1 MGKSGMF
8 VIRPE
13 RIGVFAPGTDAVP
26 GVRTVEATVSE
37 IIYAGPTTR
46 IAATASPG
54 VTLTATVL
62 TASTWLPPDLRHGTP
77 ITLAWPDKAVHHLS
91 IEE

>member
-1 MGKSGMF
+1 MYA
-8 VIRPE
+8 IRPE
-13 RIGVFAPGTDAVP
+13 RIGVFAPGTDPVP

-46 IAATASPG
+46 IAATAPPG

-62 TASTWLPPDLRHGTP
+62 TASTWLPPGLHHGAP
-77 ITLAWPDKAVHHLS
+77 ITLAWPEKAVHTF
-91 IEE
+91 